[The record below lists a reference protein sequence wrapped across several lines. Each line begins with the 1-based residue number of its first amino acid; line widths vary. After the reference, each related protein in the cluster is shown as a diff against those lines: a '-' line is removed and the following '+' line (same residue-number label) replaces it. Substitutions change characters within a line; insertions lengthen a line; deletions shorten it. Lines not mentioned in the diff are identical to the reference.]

1 MELLQENYKATETDQ
16 HLEQEA
22 EEKSEQKM
30 EETKEQ
36 SDQQK
41 KESNVDQ
48 DAENA
53 DAQKEDETEAMQRE
67 IEQLKK
73 EKEDTYQRMLRI
85 QAEFENYK
93 KRTQKEKEAER
104 KYKSQ
109 DLVQELLPVLDN
121 FERALKVE
129 ATEETKSLIDGIT
142 MVYNQLQDALKSQG
156 VEVIE
161 AEGKEFD
168 PNIHHAVMQVEEEG
182 IESNIIVEELQKGYM
197 LKDRVVRPA
206 MVKVNK

>member
-85 QAEFENYK
+85 QAEYENYK